1 MLCMRDSVN
10 KLVVQFPKTNH
21 MTNGFSYNGA
31 ARNVAAYLV
40 TLESL
45 VH

>member
-1 MLCMRDSVN
+1 
-10 KLVVQFPKTNH
+10 
-21 MTNGFSYNGA
+21 MTNSFSYNGA

-45 VH
+45 VLYHRFR